1 MSLVNLSFVAGALI
15 LTYISPAIAS
25 TNCTPT
31 TRNNASRF
39 LNTFKEG
46 YIKYI
51 TVDIGKLCI
60 AFTQTQFDATT
71 KEAIYSVSSKSS
83 SGTDNPTENQV
94 FKVQEC
100 PSDIDIS
107 LQSSG
112 QPLYNITILYSDYSS
127 CHVVQ
132 HRDETNAC
140 SMFVKKNARQFNIAA
155 CLPLYTRYCGRSYL
169 EIYGAQC
176 GSA

>member
-1 MSLVNLSFVAGALI
+1 MSLVNFAFVAGALI
-15 LTYISPAIAS
+15 LAHMSPAIAS

-60 AFTQTQFDATT
+60 TFTQTQFDATT

-107 LQSSG
+107 LQSNG
-112 QPLYNITILYSDYSS
+112 LPLYNVTILYSDYTT

-132 HRDETNAC
+132 HHDETNAC

-155 CLPLYTRYCGRSYL
+155 CLPLYAMYCRSSYF

-176 GSA
+176 ESA